1 MMPGLAAATGVVALL
16 AGAFGLVI
24 GSFLNVVAYRVP
36 AGVSLLRESRCPHCD
51 ASIRPWHN
59 VPVLGWVVLRGR
71 CAACAA
77 PIPVRYAIVEA
88 ATGVLFALVPLVVP
102 GPGTLPAG
110 AGWLVW
116 AAFWCLAASS
126 VVLALIDLDTRRLPD
141 VIVLPGYLVGALLLG
156 LAALLGAGWE
166 PLLRAGAGM
175 LALYGFYRLL
185 RWLRPDG
192 MGGGDVK
199 VAGLV
204 GLHLG
209 WLGWGPL
216 AVGGLAG
223 FVLGG
228 VAGVTLLALGRA
240 TRRST
245 IPFGPWLLAGAWA
258 GVLAGVPIAQWYGGV
273 SGLF

>member
-1 MMPGLAAATGVVALL
+1 MTPGLAAATGVVALL

-51 ASIRPWHN
+51 AAIRPWHN

-156 LAALLGAGWE
+156 FAALLGAGWE
-166 PLLRAGAGM
+166 PLLRAGVGM

-258 GVLAGVPIAQWYGGV
+258 GVLAGVPIAQWYGGI

>member
-51 ASIRPWHN
+51 AAIRPWHN
-59 VPVLGWVVLRGR
+59 VPVLGWLVLRGR

-77 PIPVRYAIVEA
+77 PIPVRYALVEA
-88 ATGVLFALVPLVVP
+88 TTGVLFALVPLVVP

-116 AAFWCLAASS
+116 GAFWCLAASS